1 MPSLYLNGSF
11 YVFGQT
17 VENEDV
23 IESARFD
30 PLKNEWKEL
39 GGFNEQRRRFAVVN
53 TNYGVVIVDGEQAK
67 PKLCQISDT
76 SIDCEVMENNDLEL
90 TVSNAKTVL
99 FTFDHTQCPKSV
111 IPPAMLLLSTS
122 WRNELKRR
130 KFNFSK
136 HFIRNKKITLVK
148 VTHLNLSARRVNCRL
163 RLISRISSQCSNR
176 AA

>member
-17 VENEDV
+17 VDNEDV
-23 IESARFD
+23 IELARFD

-39 GGFNEQRRRFAVVN
+39 DGFGEQRKRFAVVN

-76 SIDCEVMENNDLEL
+76 SVDSEVMENNDLEL
-90 TVSNAKTVL
+90 TVSNAEIIL

-111 IPPAMLLLSTS
+111 ISSPAMLFLST
-122 WRNELKRR
+122 L
-130 KFNFSK
+130 
-136 HFIRNKKITLVK
+136 RNKLTILKKL
-148 VTHLNLSARRVNCRL
+148 
-163 RLISRISSQCSNR
+163 
-176 AA
+176 

>member
-17 VENEDV
+17 VDNEDV
-23 IESARFD
+23 IELARFD

-39 GGFNEQRRRFAVVN
+39 DGFGEQRKRFAVVN

-76 SIDCEVMENNDLEL
+76 SVDCEVMENNDLEL
-90 TVSNAKTVL
+90 TVSNAEIIL

-111 IPPAMLLLSTS
+111 IPPPAVLLLSTYRS
-122 WRNELKRR
+122 RTELKRFFEESIIFR
-130 KFNFSK
+130 KISLET
-136 HFIRNKKITLVK
+136 KK
-148 VTHLNLSARRVNCRL
+148 
-163 RLISRISSQCSNR
+163 
-176 AA
+176 